1 MELDVKV
8 LGPGCVNCD
17 KLDQLAIQAL
27 ETFSEQ
33 YPEASIGY
41 EKITDPARFADFGVL
56 RTPGLVVNGEL
67 VSSGRI
73 PSLDQIQG
81 WYQATAPAVE

>member
-27 ETFSEQ
+27 ETYSEEF
-33 YPEASIGY
+33 PEASIAY
-41 EKITDPARFADFGVL
+41 EKITDPSRFVDFGLL
-56 RTPGLVVNGEL
+56 RTPGLVINGEL
-67 VSSGRI
+67 VSSGRV
-73 PSLDQIQG
+73 PTLDQIQG
-81 WYQATAPAVE
+81 WYQSAAPAAE